1 MLFLVVVMIG
11 IEFGGRSRK
20 MDALE
25 LGKSR
30 LINLLVKLPGIN
42 MESRLRLSI
51 HDPEKLL
58 RGADIATGQ
67 TVLEVG
73 CGTGF
78 FSVSAAR
85 NVGDT
90 GHLICLDPVSD
101 YVERVKEKMIVAG
114 LGNVEV
120 LRRDALETGLDS
132 ESVDT
137 ALLYGVLPFP
147 TLPLDRL
154 LPEMHRVL
162 KPHGMLAV
170 WLFPVSFGVP
180 KKILA
185 SGLFRDHGNK
195 NGVFRYLKS
204 M

>member
-1 MLFLVVVMIG
+1 
-11 IEFGGRSRK
+11 
-20 MDALE
+20 MDALK

-51 HDPEKLL
+51 HDPERLL
-58 RGADIATGQ
+58 GGADIATGQ

-78 FSVSAAR
+78 FSLSAAR
-85 NVGDT
+85 IIGDT
-90 GHLICLDPVSD
+90 GHLICLDPVSG
-101 YVERVKEKMIVAG
+101 YVERVTEKMMVAG
-114 LGNVEV
+114 LSNVEV
-120 LRRDALETGLDS
+120 LRRDALETGLES

-154 LPEMHRVL
+154 LPEMYRVL
-162 KPHGMLAV
+162 KPEGMLAV

-180 KKILA
+180 EKILA
-185 SGLFRDHGNK
+185 SGLFRDNGK
-195 NGVFRYLKS
+195 INGVFRFLKS
-204 M
+204 V

>member
-1 MLFLVVVMIG
+1 
-11 IEFGGRSRK
+11 
-20 MDALE
+20 MDALK

-30 LINLLVKLPGIN
+30 LVNLLVKLPGIN
-42 MESRLRLSI
+42 MESRLRLAI

-58 RGADIATGQ
+58 AGADIAKGQ

-78 FSVSAAR
+78 FSLSAAR
-85 NVGDT
+85 LIGDT
-90 GHLICLDPVSD
+90 GHLICLDPVAS
-101 YVERVKEKMIVAG
+101 YVHRVKEKMMDAG
-114 LGNVEV
+114 LNNVEV

-162 KPHGMLAV
+162 KPEGLLAV
-170 WLFPVSFGVP
+170 WLFLVSFGVP
-180 KKILA
+180 KRILA
-185 SGLFRDHGNK
+185 SGLFIDKERK
-195 NGVFRYLKS
+195 NGVFRYLKDA
-204 M
+204 

>member
-1 MLFLVVVMIG
+1 
-11 IEFGGRSRK
+11 
-20 MDALE
+20 
-25 LGKSR
+25 
-30 LINLLVKLPGIN
+30 

-51 HDPEKLL
+51 HDPENLL
-58 RGADIATGQ
+58 GGADIAKGQ

-78 FSVSAAR
+78 FSLSAAR
-85 NVGDT
+85 IIGDT
-90 GHLICLDPVSD
+90 GHLICLDPVAG
-101 YVERVKEKMIVAG
+101 YVERVKEKLINAG
-114 LGNVEV
+114 LSNVEV

-162 KPHGMLAV
+162 KPEGLLAV

-185 SGLFRDHGNK
+185 SGLFRDNGKK
-195 NGVFRYLKS
+195 NGVFRFLKS
-204 M
+204 V